1 MVDERP
7 QLSVW
12 APTARTVE
20 LELFRTLREEPK
32 VLPMERDAVTGVW
45 SIAGK
50 RKWLGRYYRYRVEV
64 WHPAAQRVVT
74 TSVTDPYSLGLAAD
88 STHSLL
94 VDLADPDLQPPG
106 WEVLA
111 KPPAVPPARMMI
123 GEVSVREFSVL
134 DASLPAE
141 ARGTYAAFTHP
152 EAQCMS
158 HLRS

>member
-32 VLPMERDAVTGVW
+32 VLPMDRDAITGVW

-50 RKWLGRYYRYRVEV
+50 RKWMGRYYRFRVEV

-74 TSVTDPYSLGLAAD
+74 TSVTDPYSLALSAD
-88 STHSLL
+88 STHSQI
-94 VDLADPDLQPPG
+94 VDLDDPALQPPG
-106 WEVLA
+106 WDTLA
-111 KPPAVPPARMMI
+111 RPAAVAPARMQI
-123 GEVSVREFSVL
+123 AEVHVRDFSIADETV
-134 DASLPAE
+134 P
-141 ARGTYAAFTHP
+141 P
-152 EAQCMS
+152 
-158 HLRS
+158 